1 MVTASI
7 HSVYTQEAI
16 NHNKHIIQPPLFTSK
31 SIGRYFGSRFKS
43 LFVPKD
49 ELAQY
54 TYQDIFN
61 PFHTLHEVNAKQWNF
76 FLLGFVAWTWDAF
89 DFFTTSLNVHNIA
102 DSLDRSVKDITW
114 GITLV
119 LMLRTIGAI
128 GFGIWG
134 DTKGR
139 KYPYMLNLGLLII
152 IQIGTGFVQTYQQ
165 FLAVRALFGVA
176 MGGLYGICAAEAL
189 TDAPKNSRGIMS
201 GMFQEGYA
209 FGYLLAVVFQR
220 AIGDTTAKGWRSL
233 FWFSAGPPVIFI
245 IWRYMTPETDS
256 FLRQQE
262 RFNESAAA
270 KKSKSK
276 EFKSQ
281 ARKALN
287 QYWLIIVYL
296 VVLMAGFN
304 FMSHGSQD
312 LYPTLLSNQLGFS
325 KDRSTVTNSV
335 ANLGAIAGG
344 IFFGHFSSFVG
355 RRLSILIACV
365 VGGACVYPWAFTKG
379 SGINAGAF
387 FLQFGVQGA
396 WGVIPIHLNE
406 LSPPQFKSFVAGVA
420 YQLGNLASSASSTI
434 EATIGERFPLPPT
447 EEYPERFDY
456 AKTMSIFI
464 GCVFGFVMLVTFL
477 GPENRGADLGVE
489 RDDVMDEEYMEDDE
503 ELEHERKKSTDE
515 SIDENKENMHH
526 VERTV

>member
-7 HSVYTQEAI
+7 HSVYTLEAK
-16 NHNKHIIQPPLFTSK
+16 NHNKHIIQPPVFTTK
-31 SIGRYFGSRFKS
+31 SICGYFGSRFPS
-43 LFVPKD
+43 LFVPKE

-54 TYQDIFN
+54 TYKDIFN
-61 PFHTLHEVNAKQWNF
+61 PFHTLGEVSAKQWNF
-76 FLLGFVAWTWDAF
+76 FALGFVAWTWDAF
-89 DFFTTSLNVHNIA
+89 DFFTVSLNAHNIA
-102 DSLDRSVKDITW
+102 HSLGRTVKDITW

-139 KYPYMLNLGLLII
+139 KYPYIANLSLLIV

-220 AIGDTTAKGWRSL
+220 AIGDTTKKGWRSL

-245 IWRYMTPETDS
+245 IWRYFTPETDS
-256 FLRQQE
+256 FIRQRE
-262 RFNESAAA
+262 RFNENAAA
-270 KKSKSK
+270 KNSKSK

-312 LYPTLLSNQLGFS
+312 LYPTLLTNQLGYS
-325 KDRSTVTNSV
+325 PDRSTVTNAV
-335 ANLGAIAGG
+335 ANLGAITGG
-344 IFFGHFSSFVG
+344 IIFGHFSTFIG
-355 RRLSILIACV
+355 RRLSILVACV
-365 VGGACVYPWAFTKG
+365 IGGACIYPWAFTKG
-379 SGINAGAF
+379 SVINAGAF

-434 EATIGERFPLPPT
+434 EATIGENFPLPPT
-447 EEYPERFDY
+447 AEGVPRYDY
-456 AKTMSIFI
+456 GKTMAIFI
-464 GCVFGFVMLVTFL
+464 ACVFVFVMIITFL
-477 GPENRGADLGVE
+477 GPENRGADLGIE
-489 RDDVMDEEYMEDDE
+489 RDDVMDEEFMDDDE
-503 ELEHERKKSTDE
+503 DFEQERKKSTDE
-515 SIDENKENMHH
+515 SIDENKEHVQH
-526 VERTV
+526 VEAV